1 MQDSTWKENEDLPS
15 LPSKATDNMN
25 GHQQASNSCIY
36 ARTKLPAE
44 EWLREQDLQ
53 FDLSSTDGSKST
65 YSKFW
70 PFNEFG

>member
-1 MQDSTWKENEDLPS
+1 MGQVNRIILIVTGRLFQRDGPMQDSTWKENEDLPS

-44 EWLREQDLQ
+44 E
-53 FDLSSTDGSKST
+53 
-65 YSKFW
+65 
-70 PFNEFG
+70 